1 VEDAPPDIIMKV
13 SEHRVDLP
21 GVIIEEEP
29 YRSYPH
35 GTLAG
40 TIMGYVGQ
48 ISQDELK
55 QLGDRGYRG
64 RDRIGKTGL
73 EREFEEYLRGQDGVT
88 QVEVDSLSRPR
99 GTVGYTEPV
108 GGATLV
114 LTIDARVQQA
124 AEDALRAQLA
134 SLATGKYRNARAGAA
149 VAIDPRTG
157 EILALASEPGYD
169 PGWFVPKISE
179 ENWRRVSTG
188 VSALF
193 NRAVSGAYPPGSTF
207 KPFTAMAAL
216 ESGQVSLDE
225 RFLCTPSVSSRYY
238 GKKCSVWSNGRTHG
252 SQNLFQGMSNSCN
265 IVFYELGRR
274 LTADQM
280 AAMAKAFG
288 LSYPTGLRYNPPEA
302 AGAVPDSAVRE
313 FMPGERL
320 SYAIGQQVTVTPLQ
334 MAAAYGGI
342 AMRGTIYTP
351 HLVRQV
357 VTPEGAVVADIK
369 PEVARKADLS
379 KKSWDFLH
387 ASLAEVTRTG
397 TAAWAYRGFPIPAA
411 GKTGTA
417 QSPPGDP
424 HGWFAGWA
432 PASDP
437 EIVVAVLIEQ
447 GGGGGTAAAPVARA
461 IMEAYFGSRL
471 AGNTQS
477 GGQSADD
484 DSLPVD

>member
-1 VEDAPPDIIMKV
+1 
-13 SEHRVDLP
+13 
-21 GVIIEEEP
+21 
-29 YRSYPH
+29 
-35 GTLAG
+35 
-40 TIMGYVGQ
+40 MGYVGQ